1 MESEK
6 LTPWNL
12 RCLLII
18 MIICGSLVNGAFTV
32 MQDTWISVLLMA
44 VIYLPA
50 ILVYSRICT
59 LFPEEDL
66 FSIMETLFGRLGSVF
81 IILPMACY
89 ALIATALQ
97 LRNFTEFTV
106 VIALKNT
113 PPIAIMI
120 VLMLTVL
127 YIAKQGFS
135 VLGRWSSIICTV
147 ISINIVITILFSLN
161 IMDPAHILPVMNH
174 TPGAILSNSFALGSI
189 AVGETVMM
197 MIILSNRKKDR
208 SAYRIYLPGVIL
220 GVGLFA
226 LIILRNI
233 FILGADLENSA
244 KFSTYMAV
252 RIIEVGKFFERI
264 ESSISFVY
272 ILLGITKMALFLS
285 GAAMGIARLLRAD
298 DYKKLLIPTG
308 LLVLAIGALVFNN
321 AFEMFDLVWVYQYAA
336 IPFQLLIPVVIW
348 IGAEIKAPK
357 RHPAG

>member
-12 RCLLII
+12 RSLLII
-18 MIICGSLVNGAFTV
+18 MILCGSLVNGAFTV
-32 MQDTWISVLLMA
+32 VQDTWISVLLMA

-50 ILVYSRICT
+50 ILIYCRICT

-66 FSIMETLFGRLGSVF
+66 FGIMEVLFGRIGSVLF
-81 IILPMACY
+81 VLPMTCY
-89 ALIATALQ
+89 ALTVTALQ

-113 PPIAIMI
+113 PPIPIMI
-120 VLMLTVL
+120 VLILTVL
-127 YIAKQGFS
+127 YLAKQGFF
-135 VLGRWSSIICTV
+135 VLGRWSTIVCIV
-147 ISINIVITILFSLN
+147 ISMNIIFTILFSLN
-161 IMDPAHILPVMNH
+161 IMDMSHILPVMNH
-174 TPGAILSNSFALGSI
+174 TPGAVLSNSFALGSI
-189 AVGETVMM
+189 AVGETVMIM
-197 MIILSNRKKDR
+197 VILSNRKKER

-220 GVGLFA
+220 GVCLFA
-226 LIILRNI
+226 LVILRNI

-252 RIIEVGKFFERI
+252 RIIEVGSFFERI

-285 GAAMGIARLLRAD
+285 GATMGISKLLRVD
-298 DYKKLLIPTG
+298 DYKKLLVPTG
-308 LLVLAIGALVFNN
+308 LLTLAIGALVFNN

-336 IPFQLLIPVVIW
+336 IPFQLLIPAAIW

-357 RHPAG
+357 PSAG